1 MKLVVGLGLA
11 LLSLPFIGSIALAN
25 ESLGDVIRDSIRDE
39 IRDDIRDSVRRDLCR
54 RREERDG
61 PPGPVF
67 DHRNPDLCNTLE
79 DIDQLRDGIRRG
91 TNGIRAIDAI
101 LN

>member
-1 MKLVVGLGLA
+1 MKLLVGLGLA
-11 LLSLPFIGSIALAN
+11 VLPLPFMGSIALAN
-25 ESLGDVIRDSIRDE
+25 ESLGHVIRDSIRDE

-54 RREERDG
+54 RREERD
-61 PPGPVF
+61 
-67 DHRNPDLCNTLE
+67 RNPDLCNTLE

-91 TNGIRAIDAI
+91 TNGIRVIDAI

>member
-54 RREERDG
+54 RREERE
-61 PPGPVF
+61 
-67 DHRNPDLCNTLE
+67 RNPDLCNTLE

>member
-1 MKLVVGLGLA
+1 MKLIYSLSFAVVLLLLA
-11 LLSLPFIGSIALAN
+11 SPSGWAN

-39 IRDDIRDSVRRDLCR
+39 IRDDIRDNVRRDLCR
-54 RREERDG
+54 RREERD
-61 PPGPVF
+61 
-67 DHRNPDLCNTLE
+67 RNPDLCNTLQ

-101 LN
+101 FD